1 MIYNPHPLASIFPL
15 MAASE
20 YVALKEDIKTH
31 GLREPIWIL
40 DGQIL
45 DGRNRFKACQEVGVT
60 PRVQEYHG
68 DDPLALVISLNLQRR
83 HLSESQRAMVAAKL
97 ANMPRGG
104 DGSNQHGSKSANLQI
119 SATPVDAGFEVA
131 NAGVAN
137 LHLRIP
143 GISQVE
149 AASLLNVSPR
159 SVATAKKVE
168 EQAEPE
174 LVEAVA
180 SGQVSVS
187 AAAVI
192 TELPPETQHYAAA
205 NPQEAPAIA
214 ANHRAL
220 GTGENEWYTP
230 EKYLQAVRAVLGGID
245 LDPAS
250 CPLANETVKA
260 ARIFTVRD
268 DGLKQPWSGRVFMN
282 PHPCGCGINIDVIT
296 WTHEN
301 KTMPDVRRPDERNGE
316 AMPDLHE
323 NDAAAYQENLH
334 EMLAGITE
342 HARSFC
348 GERGQ
353 GEVVFRLLQR
363 MRAGICEDQASTT
376 KGRPSGKGK
385 TTGGVAQ
392 IQTKRERH
400 SCETSALQNG
410 QSHQE
415 DAQDE
420 RVLPVEQISLGE
432 VPARMGSPVRVLWE
446 GGSND
451 AGSLY
456 SAITSGLSWDGPW
469 EHSSCVL
476 AVQPIEGAAASD
488 GLGWTAS
495 ICKDCGKIGISVI
508 RKLSLFVNPPYSQ
521 PAMANFAER
530 LASEWRAG
538 NLESAIALT
547 HNYTDTAWFQ
557 RLARA
562 CSAICFTRG
571 RIGFIN
577 PEGKKAA
584 PTQGQAFF
592 YFGDD
597 SGWFAT
603 HFDPIGF
610 IVEVRDGLS

>member
-260 ARIFTVRD
+260 ARIFTLAD
-268 DGLKQPWSGRVFMN
+268 DGLKQPW
-282 PHPCGCGINIDVIT
+282 
-296 WTHEN
+296 
-301 KTMPDVRRPDERNGE
+301 
-316 AMPDLHE
+316 
-323 NDAAAYQENLH
+323 
-334 EMLAGITE
+334 AGK
-342 HARSFC
+342 
-348 GERGQ
+348 
-353 GEVVFRLLQR
+353 V
-363 MRAGICEDQASTT
+363 
-376 KGRPSGKGK
+376 
-385 TTGGVAQ
+385 
-392 IQTKRERH
+392 
-400 SCETSALQNG
+400 
-410 QSHQE
+410 
-415 DAQDE
+415 
-420 RVLPVEQISLGE
+420 
-432 VPARMGSPVRVLWE
+432 
-446 GGSND
+446 
-451 AGSLY
+451 
-456 SAITSGLSWDGPW
+456 
-469 EHSSCVL
+469 
-476 AVQPIEGAAASD
+476 
-488 GLGWTAS
+488 
-495 ICKDCGKIGISVI
+495 
-508 RKLSLFVNPPYSQ
+508 FVNPPYSQ
-521 PAMANFAER
+521 PAMANFAEK
-530 LASEWRAG
+530 LAREWQAG
-538 NLESAIALT
+538 NLEAAIALT